1 MSNKTTFDNWF
12 KNLSE
17 SEKDEILSH
26 ILSTKL
32 DVTNEGFFSGPS
44 GNTLEKG
51 LFTGPS
57 GSSGHQ
63 VCGGCGRP
71 L

>member
-12 KNLSE
+12 NKLSK
-17 SEKDEILSH
+17 SEQDEIVIH
-26 ILSTKL
+26 IFSTKL
-32 DVTNEGFFSGPS
+32 VIANEGFFSGPS

-57 GSSGHQ
+57 GSSGRQ
-63 VCGGCGRP
+63 VCGCCGRP

>member
-12 KNLSE
+12 NKLSQ
-17 SEKDEILSH
+17 SEQDEIINH
-26 ILSTKL
+26 IFSTKL
-32 DVTNEGFFSGPS
+32 IIGTEGLFSGPS
-44 GNTLEKG
+44 GKTLEKG

-57 GSSGHQ
+57 GSSGRQ
-63 VCGGCGRP
+63 VCGGCGRT